1 MTGIHPHTIESV
13 RERVDIVDVISDYV
27 VLRKGGKDYQ
37 GLCPFHE
44 EKTPSFTVSPSKQLY
59 YCFGC
64 GAGGNVFKFLME
76 IGQQSF
82 REVVL
87 DLAQQ
92 YQVPIETLEPEEK
105 EKFQQELSK
114 REQLYEILAVAS
126 NFYHH
131 VLFQPEGEKALTYLK
146 QERQFSEETIIQWG
160 LGYAPGGWETL
171 YRYLLEQKRYPVGL
185 VKEAGLIQPRK
196 SGKGDYDRFRDRV
209 MIPIK
214 DAQGRIIGF
223 GSRSLGDGEP
233 KYLNSP
239 ETPLFD
245 KSQTLFAL
253 DKARDAIRKQDRA
266 IVVEGYFDA
275 IALHSVG
282 ISPVV
287 AALGTALSQD
297 QIRKLLRYTESKEIT
312 VNFDAD
318 KAGITATKRAISE
331 IEPLIY
337 SGQVKLRV
345 LNLPGGK
352 DADEFLHSHSDAVE
366 QYWEQLANAPFWL
379 EWQIQQLIQD
389 KDLTQTEQA
398 QTVTAEMVK
407 LLNQIQE
414 TTLRSHYLRHCAE
427 FLSQGDASLIP
438 LYLDTLRNALKKPQK
453 KGQSRQN
460 QSEISPPLAT
470 ENQRLAEAEAL
481 LLRVYLHC
489 PMYRATIL
497 QALEEKDLLF
507 SLSLYR
513 WLWQQILI
521 LQDRADFSQDTY
533 ENNRLLHQLQD
544 QLNQFPEQMNQLFD
558 LFYLQEKANKDL
570 QRPQLVLQAAI
581 ATLEQIACEKQKQYC
596 LQQWQNLDPNS
607 DKETIQYYL
616 KQFYQVQK
624 QLESLKQQRQFSIH
638 EIIRAGSV

>member
-1 MTGIHPHTIESV
+1 MNRIHPNTIESV

-27 VLRKGGKDYQ
+27 VLRKRGKDYQ

-44 EKTPSFTVSPSKQLY
+44 EKTPSFTVSSSKQLY

-82 REVVL
+82 SEVVL

-92 YQVPIETLEPEEK
+92 YQVPIETLEPEQQEQ
-105 EKFQQELSK
+105 FQKELSK
-114 REQLYEILAVAS
+114 REQLYEILAVAG

-131 VLFQPEGEKALTYLK
+131 VLFQSEGEKALTYLK
-146 QERQFSEETIIQWG
+146 QERQLSEETIREWG
-160 LGYAPGGWETL
+160 LGYAPAGWETL

-185 VKEAGLIQPRK
+185 VEEAGLIQPRK

-223 GSRSLGDGEP
+223 GSRSLGEAEP

-253 DKARDAIRKQDRA
+253 DKAREAIRKQDRA

-312 VNFDAD
+312 FNFDAD

-352 DADEFLHSHSDAVE
+352 DADEFLHSYADAVE
-366 QYWEQLANAPFWL
+366 QYWEQVAHAPFWL

-398 QTVTAEMVK
+398 QSVTTEMVK

-414 TTLRSHYLRHCAE
+414 NTLRSHYLRHCAE
-427 FLSQGDASLIP
+427 ILSQGDASLIP

-453 KGQSRQN
+453 KGKSRQDN
-460 QSEISPPLAT
+460 VKITAPFAT

-489 PMYRATIL
+489 PSYRDTIF
-497 QALEEKDLLF
+497 QTLEEKDLLF
-507 SLSLYR
+507 SLSPYR

-521 LQDRADFSQDTY
+521 LQETADFSQDHP

-544 QLNQFPEQMNQLFD
+544 QLNEFPEQMNQLWH
-558 LFYLQEKANKDL
+558 LFYLEEKASKDL

-581 ATLEQIACEKQKQYC
+581 ATLEQIACEKQKRYC
-596 LQQWQNLDPNS
+596 LQQWQNLDPNT
-607 DKETIQYYL
+607 DEATIRYYIE
-616 KQFYQVQK
+616 QFYQAQQ

-638 EIIRAGSV
+638 EILRAGSI

>member
-1 MTGIHPHTIESV
+1 MNRIHPNTIESV

-27 VLRKGGKDYQ
+27 VLRKRGKDYQ

-44 EKTPSFTVSPSKQLY
+44 EKTPSFTVSSSKQLY

-82 REVVL
+82 SEVVL

-92 YQVPIETLEPEEK
+92 YQVPIETLEPEQQEQ
-105 EKFQQELSK
+105 FQKELSK
-114 REQLYEILAVAS
+114 REQLYEILAVAG

-131 VLFQPEGEKALTYLK
+131 VLFQSEGEKALTYLK
-146 QERQFSEETIIQWG
+146 QERQLSEETIREWG
-160 LGYAPGGWETL
+160 LGYAPAGWETL

-185 VKEAGLIQPRK
+185 VEEAGLIQPRK

-223 GSRSLGDGEP
+223 GSRSLGEAEP

-253 DKARDAIRKQDRA
+253 DKAREAIRKQDRA

-312 VNFDAD
+312 FNFDAD

-352 DADEFLHSHSDAVE
+352 DADEFLHSYADAVE
-366 QYWEQLANAPFWL
+366 QYWEQVAHAPFWL

-398 QTVTAEMVK
+398 QSVTTEMVK

-414 TTLRSHYLRHCAE
+414 NTLRSHYLRHCAE
-427 FLSQGDASLIP
+427 ILSQGDASLIP

-453 KGQSRQN
+453 KGKSRQDN
-460 QSEISPPLAT
+460 VKITAPFAT

-489 PMYRATIL
+489 PSYRDTIF
-497 QALEEKDLLF
+497 QTLEEKDLLF
-507 SLSLYR
+507 SLSPYR

-521 LQDRADFSQDTY
+521 LQETADFSQDHP
-533 ENNRLLHQLQD
+533 ENNRLLYQLQD
-544 QLNQFPEQMNQLFD
+544 QLNEFPEQMNQLWH
-558 LFYLQEKANKDL
+558 LFYLEEKASKDL

-581 ATLEQIACEKQKQYC
+581 ATLEQIACEKQKRYC
-596 LQQWQNLDPNS
+596 LQQWQNLDPNT
-607 DKETIQYYL
+607 DEATIRYYIE
-616 KQFYQVQK
+616 QFYQAQQ

-638 EIIRAGSV
+638 EILRAG